1 MKQIANNKG
10 KLFIVFM
17 FVSFIAFMSNCSGG
31 PGYVPA
37 GNNTSVCSQ
46 NLPADMQKLLGCT
59 TQPTQQ
65 QTPPTNTTLPPP
77 IIVTNGG
84 TYASTCTVIPQ
95 SGSILVGLNAQSY
108 GLGSAVVGASIS
120 LFTSTSD
127 KAANQTPDITV
138 TSGSSGTITT
148 TLPTGVPFAVKA
160 SASGY
165 MDTYQFGEIVSAA
178 EANTLLPVEL
188 MSGTIVS
195 LASSNANVT
204 QDPSLGAIVGTVGNC
219 AGDAIENA
227 IVTLQNI
234 DTGAV
239 VTQGIFYGNPPL
251 GLPVPSLTWTSSQG
265 DFLAFNVPPGTYQV
279 VATGVLSASDTTT
292 TVLGQSY
299 AEAITGSVS
308 IVNIQP

>member
-1 MKQIANNKG
+1 MKQITNNKG

-17 FVSFIAFMSNCSGG
+17 LVSFIAFMSSCSGG
-31 PGYVPA
+31 SGYVPA
-37 GNNTSVCSQ
+37 GNNPSVCSQ
-46 NLPADMQKLLGCT
+46 NMPADMQKLLGCT
-59 TQPTQQ
+59 TQPAQQ
-65 QTPPTNTTLPPP
+65 QTPPTNANLPPP
-77 IIVTNGG
+77 IIVANGG
-84 TYASTCTVIPQ
+84 TYVSTCTAILQ
-95 SGSILVGLNAQSY
+95 SGPIPVGLNAQSY
-108 GLGSAVVGASIS
+108 GLGGAVVGASIS
-120 LFTSTSD
+120 LFTSTSN

-138 TSGSSGTITT
+138 TSGASGTVTT
-148 TLPTGVPFAVKA
+148 TLPTGIPFAVKA

-178 EANTLLPVEL
+178 DANALLPVEL

-195 LASSNANVT
+195 LASSSAGVT

-219 AGDAIENA
+219 AGDSIENA

-234 DTGAV
+234 STGAV

-251 GLPVPSLTWTSSQG
+251 GLPAPSLTWTSSQG
-265 DFLAFNVPPGTYQV
+265 DFLAFNVPPGAYQV